1 VKFTGPGAPLYP
13 DTMTRIP
20 PPRRS
25 PPRNNRILS
34 LLRKQLRRGPAAPAT
49 PNTILTEAGNQLQAE
64 NGHFLRTEQ

>member
-1 VKFTGPGAPLYP
+1 
-13 DTMTRIP
+13 MTRIP

-34 LLRKQLRRGPAAPAT
+34 LLRKQLRRKPAS

-64 NGHFLRTEQ
+64 NGNFLRTEQ

>member
-1 VKFTGPGAPLYP
+1 
-13 DTMTRIP
+13 MTRIP

-34 LLRKQLRRGPAAPAT
+34 LLRKQLRRGPAVPAS

-64 NGHFLRTEQ
+64 NGNFLRTEQ

>member
-1 VKFTGPGAPLYP
+1 
-13 DTMTRIP
+13 MTRIP

-34 LLRKQLRRGPAAPAT
+34 LLRKQLRRGPAVPAT

-64 NGHFLRTEQ
+64 NGNFLRTEQ